1 MTEATGPQLA
11 PALHAWLEGWEK
23 CTQMVLSLTTGQ
35 TVAFET
41 SAEALPR
48 ADSDL
53 WFTVVVGGAVQ
64 GEMALRLPC
73 VTGIRLAQSLLQE
86 TEPPPDV
93 PTPDHKDALE
103 ELLRQ
108 VAGQA
113 ATALASTV
121 GGGVQLTLAGSGA
134 PSWSPSGTRNLHTK
148 DEAGTPV
155 DIEIQISA
163 ALAASLLAP
172 PKIAAPAPVAAPS
185 PAQAPIDGT
194 GYERLRDV
202 MLDVKLRFGSRRM
215 LLRDVLALSA
225 GVVVELE
232 SNVTSPVDLLLDGRL
247 VARGDVVVVNGKYGL
262 RVTQVLDNVPPS

>member
-1 MTEATGPQLA
+1 MTEAPQLA
-11 PALHAWLEGWEK
+11 PALNAWLEGWEK
-23 CTQMVLSLTTGQ
+23 CLQMVLSMTTGE
-35 TVAFET
+35 TVAFEA

-53 WFTVVVGGAVQ
+53 WFTVAVGGAVQ

-93 PTPDHKDALE
+93 PTSNHKDALE

-113 ATALASTV
+113 ATSLSSTV
-121 GGGVQLTLAGSGA
+121 GGGIQLSLASSAA
-134 PSWSPSGTRNLHTK
+134 PSWSPSGTKNLHTK

-155 DIEIQISA
+155 DIEIQVSA
-163 ALAASLLAP
+163 ALATALVAP
-172 PKIAAPAPVAAPS
+172 PKVAPPAPVAALS
-185 PAQAPIDGT
+185 PAQAPLEGT

-225 GVVVELE
+225 GVVVELD

-247 VARGDVVVVNGKYGL
+247 VARGDVVVVDGKYGL
-262 RVTQVLDNVPPS
+262 RVTQVLDSSPPA